1 MIDFI
6 TLALSKK
13 YTNKAIAESAVVW
26 FKYIIADSLPLSG
39 EEQTIYFIKNN
50 SSWKD
55 NYYDEYLW
63 IPDTNNFEK
72 IGSTEIPAAL
82 PNPNALTFT
91 GAVNASYD
99 GSAPLSVK
107 IPTVDD
113 VLAALPAWEGG
124 SY

>member
-13 YTNKAIAESAVVW
+13 YTNKAIAESATVG
-26 FKYIIADSLPLSG
+26 FKYVIADSLPASG

-63 IPDTNNFEK
+63 ISDTNSFEK
-72 IGSTEIPAAL
+72 IGSTEIDVNFLL
-82 PNPNALTFT
+82 PSYTDEDIGKVLTISDETKPVWSSFINAEEVAF
-91 GAVNASYD
+91 
-99 GSAPLSVK
+99 
-107 IPTVDD
+107 
-113 VLAALPAWEGG
+113 
-124 SY
+124 

>member
-13 YTNKAIAESAVVW
+13 YTNKAIAESAAVG
-26 FKYIIADSLPLSG
+26 FKYIIADSLPTSG

-63 IPDTNNFEK
+63 ISDTNNFEK
-72 IGSTEIPAAL
+72 IGSTEIDSNFLL
-82 PNPNALTFT
+82 PSYTEEDIGKILTISDDKKPVWSSFINAEEVAF
-91 GAVNASYD
+91 
-99 GSAPLSVK
+99 
-107 IPTVDD
+107 
-113 VLAALPAWEGG
+113 
-124 SY
+124 